1 MNKDQLN
8 ISIKEM
14 KNIITSEM
22 KAEAL
27 FNTEITIEEKYDGT
41 KLTLVRNSKPYSHD
55 YTKNW
60 IVAYKG
66 SIIYP
71 TEFTMIN
78 KDQIKSD
85 SIGISQ
91 YSLVH
96 EALKKANPRLK
107 DIPVDTEFLVE
118 FIMDKPTLTRTYSKK
133 HTLMLI
139 AYAHTTILS
148 ASNSLRT
155 APNEFE
161 VSELGKYAKVLGM
174 ALPSRLFKGKLKD
187 LPIGLSGN
195 AIKSYN
201 KYEAELETASNA
213 TQREQVVRKIFTDF
227 DSSLGGKPEGV
238 VIKGSKGNIIG
249 KYVNEDQYSKDIDS
263 DRVKKKHQWKMS
275 HQEESQYQDKI
286 SKVANELI
294 SSNDFEGSF
303 ENALETLSRLVY
315 TMELSFIEH
324 DKKDNFK
331 KQDDL
336 YLTAKKILWKKQKG
350 NNWCLFQGRF
360 QPPTKAH
367 IDIIRK
373 YATIYDGVYIVIVN
387 NSTDKINNPFSDKT
401 RMDILQKG
409 LKGLE
414 GKYKVKFTTSGMI
427 PNTVSSLDHNINAI
441 IGGTDRKKEYQEFAN
456 QMKVKFIEIK
466 RTDAGISATK
476 VRDSLLVDDKQGFKD
491 NMGFFDASL
500 FAKMKA
506 DMASL
511 KVESV
516 YIPKT
521 IKESTNEFLDMKFI
535 DFVER

>member
-1 MNKDQLN
+1 MNKDQLD

-27 FNTEITIEEKYDGT
+27 FNTEITIDEKYDGT
-41 KLTLVRNSKPYSHD
+41 KLTLVRNSKPYSKD

-78 KDQIKSD
+78 KDQVKSD
-85 SIGISQ
+85 SVGISQ
-91 YSLVH
+91 YALVH
-96 EALKKANPRLK
+96 ETLEKANPRLK
-107 DIPVDTEFLVE
+107 DIPIDTEFLVE

-133 HTLMLI
+133 HVLVLI

-161 VSELGKYAKVLGM
+161 VAELGKYSKALGM

-187 LPIGLSGN
+187 LPNGLSDN
-195 AIKSYN
+195 ALKSYH
-201 KYEAELETASNA
+201 KYEAELETATNA
-213 TQREQVVRKIFTDF
+213 TQKEQVIRKIFTNF
-227 DSSLGGKPEGV
+227 ESSLGGKPEGV
-238 VIKGSKGNIIG
+238 VIKGSKNNIIG
-249 KYVNEDQYSKDIDS
+249 KYVNEDQYSKDNDS
-263 DRVKKKHQWKMS
+263 DRVKKKHQWKMG
-275 HQEESQYQDKI
+275 HYEETVYNDKI
-286 SKVANELI
+286 GKVAKEMI
-294 SSNDFEGSF
+294 TSNQFEGTFANS
-303 ENALETLSRLVY
+303 LETLSRLVY
-315 TMELSFIEH
+315 TMDLSFVEH

-336 YLTAKKILWKKQKG
+336 YLTAKLILLKKQKG
-350 NNWCLFQGRF
+350 NNWCAFQGRF

-373 YATIYDGVYIVIVN
+373 YARIYDGVYIIVVN
-387 NSTDKINNPFSDKT
+387 NNSDKINNPFSDKT

-414 GKYKVKFTTSGMI
+414 GKYKVKFTTSGML
-427 PNTVSSLDHNINAI
+427 PNTVNSLDHNINAI
-441 IGGTDRKKEYQEFAN
+441 IGGTDRKEEYQKFAN

-476 VRDSLLVDDKQGFKD
+476 VRDSLLADDKNGFKD
-491 NMGFFDASL
+491 NMGFFDPSM
-500 FAKMKA
+500 FAKMKSE
-506 DMASL
+506 MASL

-516 YIPKT
+516 YIPKVVEEC
-521 IKESTNEFLDMKFI
+521 KCEFLNMNFVDFI
-535 DFVER
+535 GE